1 MLSSLYIASDS
12 YRSLESLERVLCV
25 AYNIV
30 SKVGVNAFFSYI
42 SVSINYIYQLTNVL
56 VKSNIIND
64 IIIYNQF
71 NNSYNYYYFLLYFEM
86 NRVIHLE

>member
-42 SVSINYIYQLTNVL
+42 SISINYIYQLTNVL
-56 VKSNIIND
+56 VKSNNIIND
-64 IIIYNQF
+64 IIIYKYNQF
-71 NNSYNYYYFLLYFEM
+71 NNSYN
-86 NRVIHLE
+86 